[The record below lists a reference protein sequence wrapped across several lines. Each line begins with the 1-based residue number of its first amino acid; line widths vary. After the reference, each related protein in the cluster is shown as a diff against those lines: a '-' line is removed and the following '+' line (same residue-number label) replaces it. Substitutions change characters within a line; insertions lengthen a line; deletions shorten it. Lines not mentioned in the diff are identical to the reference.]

1 MEEIFF
7 FQYHLHMSR
16 AEAFNMPVHERK
28 WLIDRFIEQK
38 QKENSAM
45 EDARRKAKRKKKGEN
60 I

>member
-1 MEEIFF
+1 MMEEIFF

-45 EDARRKAKRKKKGEN
+45 EDARRRAKRKH
-60 I
+60 